1 MKRIEAIS
9 YAQVALKGLKEF
21 GVPITPATMYT
32 EMESLMQEYTGRQIL
47 QEVKKHKKNRK
58 LEDY

>member
-21 GVPITPATMYT
+21 EVPITPATMYT
-32 EMESLMQEYTGRQIL
+32 EMEALMCEYTGRQIL
-47 QEVKKHKKNRK
+47 QEVKK
-58 LEDY
+58 L

>member
-1 MKRIEAIS
+1 MLENEKNRSNIVCTSSIKRIKRI
-9 YAQVALKGLKEF
+9 

-47 QEVKKHKKNRK
+47 QEVKK
-58 LEDY
+58 L

>member
-1 MKRIEAIS
+1 MKRKEAIS

-21 GVPITPATMYT
+21 GVPITRATMYT

-47 QEVKKHKKNRK
+47 QEVKK
-58 LEDY
+58 L